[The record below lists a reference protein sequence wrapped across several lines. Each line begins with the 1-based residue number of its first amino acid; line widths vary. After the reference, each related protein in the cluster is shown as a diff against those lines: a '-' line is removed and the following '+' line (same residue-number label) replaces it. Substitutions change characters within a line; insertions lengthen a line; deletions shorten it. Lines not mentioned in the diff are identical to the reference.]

1 MNEMDNKIPP
11 RSWHWLQLKTVSMP
25 SVGEDEEQLAS
36 GDVKRSS
43 ALGDIRAV
51 PLKAKHIP
59 IYGPAQPFPS

>member
-25 SVGEDEEQLAS
+25 SVGEDEEQLAG
-36 GDVKRSS
+36 GDVKWSS